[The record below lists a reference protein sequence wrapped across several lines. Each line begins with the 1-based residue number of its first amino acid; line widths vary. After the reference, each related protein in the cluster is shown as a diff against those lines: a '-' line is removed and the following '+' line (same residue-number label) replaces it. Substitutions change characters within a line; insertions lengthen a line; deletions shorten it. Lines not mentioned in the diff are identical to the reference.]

1 MQLIQINQ
9 KDLVCKKTPK
19 TIRKD
24 IVQRDQAFTLK
35 DKRQRDGKRTSSTRQ
50 D

>member
-1 MQLIQINQ
+1 MRLIQIDQ
-9 KDLVCKKTPK
+9 KDLVCKKTLE

-35 DKRQRDGKRTSSTRQ
+35 DKRQRDGKRTSLT
-50 D
+50 